1 MDQDVIVEAKFL
13 VRPAEPDDFAFIF
26 STWLKSYRYNNQD
39 VSRVPAELYYR
50 KHHEVIARLRDRCAL
65 PVACLPDSPAVII
78 GFAALE
84 LPPALL
90 NTSSL
95 PPPAPAPPVIHWVYV
110 KRAWR
115 RMGVATRLLG
125 QLSPSACCH
134 SHWTSAIHP
143 WAHVK
148 WSGLRYD
155 PYLQVTPQS

>member
-1 MDQDVIVEAKFL
+1 MSILLIIRALWIIGNRWLRWAIVIVASW
-13 VRPAEPDDFAFIF
+13 PA
-26 STWLKSYRYNNQD
+26 L
-39 VSRVPAELYYR
+39 
-50 KHHEVIARLRDRCAL
+50 IA
-65 PVACLPDSPAVII
+65 
-78 GFAALE
+78 FAALE

-95 PPPAPAPPVIHWVYV
+95 PPPAPAPPVLHWVYV